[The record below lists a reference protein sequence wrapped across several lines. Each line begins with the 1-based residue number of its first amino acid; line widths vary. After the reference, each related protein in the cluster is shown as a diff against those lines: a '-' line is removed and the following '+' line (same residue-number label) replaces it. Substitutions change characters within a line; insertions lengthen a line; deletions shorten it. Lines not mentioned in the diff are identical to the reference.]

1 MDNNYFKKLL
11 QQRRAEL
18 LAVQESGHAAAD
30 TVELDQCCVGRLSR
44 MDAMQVQAM
53 LVEADRRRGQE
64 IRRIDA
70 ALQRLEEDDYGM
82 CEECEMEIAKARL
95 EYDPSTLYCIECAS
109 KLEQKT

>member
-1 MDNNYFKKLL
+1 
-11 QQRRAEL
+11 
-18 LAVQESGHAAAD
+18 
-30 TVELDQCCVGRLSR
+30 
-44 MDAMQVQAM
+44 M